1 MVSILE
7 LPIFGHKPNQKIL
20 HSTLTGSTHCRKMTC
35 AEATACISTSVAC
48 CAVRICQM
56 GISKKIRRVG
66 GRCAAPEPQ
75 IAKCRRRRLAVAEVE
90 LREGAS
96 S

>member
-56 GISKKIRRVG
+56 EFPKRSGVLGADVRPPNPKLQNAEG
-66 GRCAAPEPQ
+66 DGLQ
-75 IAKCRRRRLAVAEVE
+75 WRRL
-90 LREGAS
+90 S
-96 S
+96 